1 MIPFRRTALTAAA
14 ILGGCAIGFFADNFL
29 LSHTSLFLWAKTI
42 NNDYA
47 NLLSFGASLLL
58 VVVTIIYAGYTYRQV
73 TYSRKQ
79 FLLDKQPYVIPSILS
94 RNFSDFEESE
104 TQYTRTLK
112 LEYKIANVGTEPAFS
127 VQPFVSVSY
136 PKEDGSQEELKN
148 FGLVPYSY
156 TYLTAGEETK
166 SAVSF
171 YEKGT
176 DEENEG
182 LEKIYPALGYRIT
195 ETGGILPDETG
206 DRKHYPVLTLSIYY
220 RNLVGQWFV
229 SVIKED
235 ITAGVKLAG
244 EETETGYPRSVKRYR
259 LESAQTIQHL
269 PLEIREV
276 SAAEVKKAFRQHGKD
291 GILTTEEL

>member
-1 MIPFRRTALTAAA
+1 MSALRRTVLTVFAVFAGFAAG
-14 ILGGCAIGFFADNFL
+14 IFVDNFFL
-29 LSHTSLFLWAKTI
+29 AQTPLSLWAKTI
-42 NNDYA
+42 NTDYA

-58 VVVTIIYAGYTYRQV
+58 VIVTIIYAGYTYRQV

-79 FLLDKQPYVIPSILS
+79 FLLDKQPYVIPSVLT

-104 TQYTRTLK
+104 TQRTRTLR

-127 VQPFVSVSY
+127 VQPFVSFAY
-136 PKEDGSQEELKN
+136 PENDSREELKN

-156 TYLTAGEETK
+156 AYLTAGEEK
-166 SAVSF
+166 QGAVSL

-182 LEKIYPALGYRIT
+182 LEKIYPALGCR
-195 ETGGILPDETG
+195 LSETG
-206 DRKHYPVLTLSIYY
+206 DIVPADTAREKQYPTLTLSVYY

-229 SVIKED
+229 STIKED
-235 ITAGVKLAG
+235 VTAVTRLSEADTKSP
-244 EETETGYPRSVKRYR
+244 YPRSVTRYR

-269 PLEIREV
+269 PLEIREI
-276 SAAEVKKAFRQHGKD
+276 SETEIRKIFRQHGKD
-291 GILTTEEL
+291 GVLAGTE

>member
-1 MIPFRRTALTAAA
+1 MSALRRTILTVFAVFAGFAAG
-14 ILGGCAIGFFADNFL
+14 IFVDNFFL
-29 LSHTSLFLWAKTI
+29 AQTPLSLWAKTI
-42 NNDYA
+42 NTDYA

-79 FLLDKQPYVIPSILS
+79 FLLDKQPYVIPSILT

-104 TQYTRTLK
+104 TQHTRTLR
-112 LEYKIANVGTEPAFS
+112 LEYKIANVGAEPAFS
-127 VQPFVSVSY
+127 VQPFVSAAY
-136 PKEDGSQEELKN
+136 PVGDSMAELKN

-156 TYLTAGEETK
+156 TYLTAGEEK
-166 SAVSF
+166 RGAVSL

-176 DEENEG
+176 DTENEG
-182 LEKIYPALGYRIT
+182 LEKIYPALGCRLADSGEIIP
-195 ETGGILPDETG
+195 EESGK
-206 DRKHYPVLTLSIYY
+206 RKQFPVLTLSVYY

-235 ITAGVKLAG
+235 MTAVTRLPEPKTA
-244 EETETGYPRSVKRYR
+244 EEYPRSVKRYR

-276 SAAEVKKAFRQHGKD
+276 SAAEVKKAFRLHGKD
-291 GILTTEEL
+291 GILTPEES

>member
-1 MIPFRRTALTAAA
+1 M
-14 ILGGCAIGFFADNFL
+14 DNFFL
-29 LSHTSLFLWAKTI
+29 AQTPLSLWAKTI
-42 NNDYA
+42 NTDYA

-79 FLLDKQPYVIPSILS
+79 FLLDKQPYVIPSILT

-104 TQYTRTLK
+104 TQHTRTLR
-112 LEYKIANVGTEPAFS
+112 LEYKIANVGAEPAFS
-127 VQPFVSVSY
+127 VQPFVSAAY
-136 PKEDGSQEELKN
+136 PVGDSMAELKN

-156 TYLTAGEETK
+156 TYLTAGEEK
-166 SAVSF
+166 RGAVSL

-176 DEENEG
+176 DTENEG
-182 LEKIYPALGYRIT
+182 LEKIYPALGCRLADSGEIIP
-195 ETGGILPDETG
+195 EESGK
-206 DRKHYPVLTLSIYY
+206 RKLFPVLTLSVYY

-235 ITAGVKLAG
+235 MTAVSRLPEPEAAK
-244 EETETGYPRSVKRYR
+244 EYPRSVKRYR

-276 SAAEVKKAFRQHGKD
+276 SAAEVKKAFRLHGKD
-291 GILTTEEL
+291 GILTPEES